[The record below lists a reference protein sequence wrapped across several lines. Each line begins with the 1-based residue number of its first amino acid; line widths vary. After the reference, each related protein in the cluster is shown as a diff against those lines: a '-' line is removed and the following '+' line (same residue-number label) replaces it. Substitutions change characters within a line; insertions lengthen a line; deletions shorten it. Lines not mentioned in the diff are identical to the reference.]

1 MSTTTHTLQVKSHNK
16 PDELRSPEKTLL
28 ELNHLD
34 EFSVGRMTMQPGWT
48 WADNIKP
55 AVNTDSCQ
63 LLHVGYCVSGTL
75 ETMLDDGATATITAG
90 DSYLIPPGHNAWVVG
105 DEPYVAIEM
114 HSAASY
120 GVPAAENG

>member
-1 MSTTTHTLQVKSHNK
+1 MSTTTHTLQVKSHNT
-16 PDELRSPEKTLL
+16 PDERRAPALTLL

-55 AVNTDSCQ
+55 TVNTESCQ
-63 LLHVGYCVSGTL
+63 LLHVGYCLSGTL
-75 ETMLDDGATATITAG
+75 ETVLDAGTTATITVG
-90 DSYLIPPGHNAWVVG
+90 DSYLIPPGHNARVVG

-120 GVPAAENG
+120 GVPTEKS

>member
-1 MSTTTHTLQVKSHNK
+1 MSTTTHTLQVKSHSK
-16 PDELRSPEKTLL
+16 PDERRAPNMTLL

-34 EFSVGRMTMQPGWT
+34 EFSIGRMTMQPGWT

-55 AVNTDSCQ
+55 VVNTDSCQ
-63 LLHVGYCVSGTL
+63 LLHVGYCISGKLETTL
-75 ETMLDDGATATITAG
+75 EDGASASIEPG
-90 DSYLIPPGHNAWVVG
+90 DSYLIPPGHNARVVG

-120 GVPAAENG
+120 GVPS